1 MSVRRR
7 TDARNRRPR
16 RETTE
21 ARLKRALAT
30 LTEARGDGRAAQ
42 STTVTE
48 LCRLAGISR
57 NALYRFHTPV
67 LKALRKHQC
76 RRPSAAQSKAVK
88 SDERRRIENLDLRG
102 HISKLAALVDHHY
115 AAYREATMLLERR
128 DRELAELRRRLKIKP
143 VLMKSQPKSG

>member
-1 MSVRRR
+1 MPVKRR
-7 TDARNRRPR
+7 TDAGNRRP

-42 STTVTE
+42 SPTVTE
-48 LCRLAGISR
+48 LCRLAGVSR

-67 LKALRKHQC
+67 LRALRKQQC
-76 RRPSAAQSKAVK
+76 RRPSTAQSKVVK

-128 DRELAELRRRLKIKP
+128 DRELAELRRRLKLSP
-143 VLMKSQPKSG
+143 RLVASREP